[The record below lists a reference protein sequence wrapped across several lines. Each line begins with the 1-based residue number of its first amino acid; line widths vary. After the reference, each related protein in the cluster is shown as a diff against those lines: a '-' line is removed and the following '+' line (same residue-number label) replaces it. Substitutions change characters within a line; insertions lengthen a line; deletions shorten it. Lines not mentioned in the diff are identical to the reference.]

1 MANSLGSLQGVLHR
15 TSAYAEE
22 QVKQGKPY
30 GPKLLELR
38 LIQSKED
45 IEKPPQTF
53 KAIRLTWGKTTA
65 VILVHKWCSD
75 DGENTEEDQ

>member
-1 MANSLGSLQGVLHR
+1 MLLAWLHISGGNLSLAMANSLGSLQGVLHR

-53 KAIRLTWGKTTA
+53 KAIRLT
-65 VILVHKWCSD
+65 
-75 DGENTEEDQ
+75 